1 MPLLDWLQKYTF
13 PLESSFKDT
22 NKAEHVYTKCV
33 KRTLAHGTTTA
44 SYYGTIHVEAT
55 NLLADLCQKIGQR
68 AFIGKVCM
76 NQLSPD
82 FYRDETTQQ
91 SLENTQASIDYF
103 RSIDPDFSLICPIIT
118 PRFAPA
124 CSSELL
130 LGLGKLAKSADLP
143 IQTHMSE
150 NLAEVALVK
159 NLFPEQESYAH
170 VYDAHGLLTDRTILA
185 HCVHITPEE
194 VKLCA
199 ERGAGIAHCP
209 ISNTG
214 LTSGEAKVRWIIEN
228 GVKVGLGTDCS
239 GGYSPSILESAR
251 QASNVSRH
259 VCMKSTIET
268 KETPQLA
275 LAEILF
281 LATLGGAE
289 VCSIEDKVGNFLV
302 GKEFDALLI
311 DPNVEGGNVDI
322 FEEDAGEW
330 ERVLSKWAFNG

>member
-1 MPLLDWLQKYTF
+1 
-13 PLESSFKDT
+13 
-22 NKAEHVYTKCV
+22 
-33 KRTLAHGTTTA
+33 
-44 SYYGTIHVEAT
+44 
-55 NLLADLCQKIGQR
+55 
-68 AFIGKVCM
+68 M

-82 FYRDETTQQ
+82 FYRDETTEQ
-91 SLENTQASIDYF
+91 SIENNKANIDYIKK
-103 RSIDPDFSLICPIIT
+103 IDPDYSLVCPIIT

-124 CSSELL
+124 CTSDLL
-130 LGLGKLAKSADLP
+130 SALAKLANDENLP

-150 NLAEVALVK
+150 NLAEVALV
-159 NLFPEQESYAH
+159 NELFPGHDSYAH
-170 VYDAHGLLTDRTILA
+170 VYDAHGLMTPRTILA
-185 HCVHITPEE
+185 HCVHITSEE

-214 LTSGEAKVRWIIEN
+214 LTSGEAKVRWIIEG

-259 VCMKSTIET
+259 VCMKSTLET

-275 LAEILF
+275 LAEIIY
-281 LATLGGAE
+281 LATMGGAE
-289 VCSIEDKVGNFLV
+289 VCSLEDRVGNFVV

-311 DPNVEGGNVDI
+311 DPAVEDGNVDVFDED
-322 FEEDAGEW
+322 FEDW
-330 ERVLSKWAFNG
+330 DRILSKWAFNGYSPCLYLLILGMIGILGRFGFKDDWFLGRILCGRIEPISYELYRVIGVYLISPDLRRPLSLRYFRSLLVTFFL

>member
-1 MPLLDWLQKYTF
+1 MYT
-13 PLESSFKDT
+13 
-22 NKAEHVYTKCV
+22 ACV
-33 KRTLAHGTTTA
+33 KRTLAQGTTTA

-55 NLLADLCQKIGQR
+55 NILSDICKNIGQR

-82 FYRDETTQQ
+82 FYRDETAEQ
-91 SLENTQASIDYF
+91 SIENTQASINYI
-103 RSIDPDFSLICPIIT
+103 RSIDPEFSLICPIIT
-118 PRFAPA
+118 PRFAPS
-124 CSSELL
+124 CSGELL
-130 LGLGKLAKSADLP
+130 TELGKLAKSSNLP

-150 NLAEVALVK
+150 NLAEVDLVK
-159 NLFPEQESYAH
+159 QLFPNQETYAH

-185 HCVHITPEE
+185 HCVHISAEE

-214 LTSGEAKVRWIIEN
+214 LTSGEAKVRWMIEG

-259 VCMKSTIET
+259 VCMKSTLET

-275 LAEILF
+275 LAEILY
-281 LATLGGAE
+281 LATLGGAQ
-289 VCSIEDKVGNFLV
+289 VCSIEDRVGNFSV
-302 GKEFDALLI
+302 GKEFDALMI
-311 DPNVEGGNVDI
+311 DPGVEGGNVDI
-322 FEEDAGEW
+322 FEDDEGDW
-330 ERVLSKWAFNG
+330 DRILSKWAFNGYLLLPSDC

>member
-1 MPLLDWLQKYTF
+1 
-13 PLESSFKDT
+13 
-22 NKAEHVYTKCV
+22 
-33 KRTLAHGTTTA
+33 
-44 SYYGTIHVEAT
+44 
-55 NLLADLCQKIGQR
+55 
-68 AFIGKVCM
+68 M

-82 FYRDETTQQ
+82 YYRDE
-91 SLENTQASIDYF
+91 SAAESIANAQASIDYITK
-103 RSIDPDFSLICPIIT
+103 IDPGYSLVCPIIT
-118 PRFAPA
+118 PRFAPS

-130 LGLGKLAKSADLP
+130 TSLAKLANDGNLP

-159 NLFPEQESYAH
+159 ELFPGHESYAH

-185 HCVHITPEE
+185 HCVHISAEE

-214 LTSGEAKVRWIIEN
+214 LTSGEAKVRWMIEG

-259 VCMKSTIET
+259 VCMKSTLET
-268 KETPQLA
+268 KDTPQLA
-275 LAEILF
+275 LAEIIY
-281 LATLGGAE
+281 LATVGGAE
-289 VCSIEDKVGNFLV
+289 VCSLQDRVGNFQV

-311 DPNVEGGNVDI
+311 DPGVEGGNVDI
-322 FEEDAGEW
+322 FEEDTHDW
-330 ERVLSKWAFNG
+330 DRVLSKWAFNG

>member
-1 MPLLDWLQKYTF
+1 
-13 PLESSFKDT
+13 
-22 NKAEHVYTKCV
+22 
-33 KRTLAHGTTTA
+33 
-44 SYYGTIHVEAT
+44 
-55 NLLADLCQKIGQR
+55 
-68 AFIGKVCM
+68 M
-76 NQLSPD
+76 NQLSPEY
-82 FYRDETTQQ
+82 YRDQTADQ
-91 SLENTQASIDYF
+91 SIANAEASIDYI

-118 PRFAPA
+118 PRFAPS

-130 LGLGKLAKSADLP
+130 TRLGDLAKSSNLP

-159 NLFPEQESYAH
+159 ELFPECDSYAH

-185 HCVHITPEE
+185 HCVHISAEE

-214 LTSGEAKVRWIIEN
+214 LTSGEAKVRWMIEG

-259 VCMKSTIET
+259 VCMKSTLET
-268 KETPQLA
+268 KDTPQLA
-275 LAEILF
+275 LAEILY
-281 LATLGGAE
+281 LATMGGAQ
-289 VCSIEDKVGNFLV
+289 VCALQDRVGNFLV
-302 GKEFDALLI
+302 GKEFDALMI
-311 DPNVEGGNVDI
+311 DPGVDGGNVDI
-322 FEEDAGEW
+322 FEEDESDW
-330 ERVLSKWAFNG
+330 ERVLSKWAFNGYIMLKNWLTCAEMTGIL

>member
-1 MPLLDWLQKYTF
+1 
-13 PLESSFKDT
+13 
-22 NKAEHVYTKCV
+22 
-33 KRTLAHGTTTA
+33 
-44 SYYGTIHVEAT
+44 
-55 NLLADLCQKIGQR
+55 
-68 AFIGKVCM
+68 M

-82 FYRDETTQQ
+82 FYRDETAEQ
-91 SLENTQASIDYF
+91 SLKNTQASINYI
-103 RSIDPDFSLICPIIT
+103 RSIDPNFSLLCPIIT
-118 PRFAPA
+118 PRFAPS

-130 LGLGKLAKSADLP
+130 TQLGKLAKSSNLP

-150 NLAEVALVK
+150 NVAEVALVK
-159 NLFPEQESYAH
+159 ELFPEHQSYAH

-185 HCVHITPEE
+185 HCVHISPDE
-194 VKLCA
+194 VNLCA

-214 LTSGEAKVRWIIEN
+214 LTSGEAKVRWIIEG

-259 VCMKSTIET
+259 VCMKSTVGT
-268 KETPQLA
+268 KDTPQLA

-281 LATLGGAE
+281 LATLGGAQ
-289 VCSIEDKVGNFLV
+289 VCSIEDRVGNFVV

-311 DPNVEGGNVDI
+311 DPGVVGGNVDI
-322 FEEDAGEW
+322 FEEDTGDW
-330 ERVLSKWAFNG
+330 DRVLSKWAFNGYSLCDGPTNFVVTTEIFVRFGFKGDLWQDRISEALIGLVR